1 MKAGVGNNSG
11 KRIWLAVFVL
21 TLLLIFGGM
30 VYGFWTFVRGVME
43 AAGELQA
50 RGVSVFQCLGNRA
63 CNQWFQ
69 NKAASRF
76 DANLPYY
83 LLPLVPLAA
92 LARVRLNEKPR
103 KAPGLSRFATKDD
116 LSRYLHGKDRSG
128 WLGLYEGKVVRYPFR
143 ARFAHTLVLGQPGA
157 GKTSRFYEPNLLMDA
172 LDGNSVVVIDLKWP
186 NTQGF
191 PRFIP
196 VFENTGHRIEL
207 FLPYTE
213 GTKKLPLLR
222 DAADPLVAMEIAEGI
237 IPVDQ
242 KATTMTFYKEQER
255 AILSVLLRLEA
266 TVGTGSMGRLVRLL
280 KQGYKEVESFVE
292 DLGDE
297 RAKEEMGFFID
308 LTPNQKTGL
317 IAGLLGKLQ
326 PFDDPRLERATSRGT
341 EEEEIDVTE
350 IARTPT
356 FFYIGIPQDQLMEG
370 VGQVFLQMVVRYI
383 NRTLLREAR
392 YHGGK
397 CPVPV
402 IIYLDEWANLGYLP
416 GMDVMLA
423 TVRERQIA
431 YVLTLQNLYQGIK
444 DYGEAEFRAIVNN
457 LGHWVIFPYAISIE
471 DRMYL
476 SRFMGETTAYETA
489 VARGWSGVIPVF
501 DPRLQV
507 VEKEVARALLSPLE
521 MNEFQEGQALVI
533 GPGIYPVQVWLPRV
547 DERKIGGY
555 RNPLYAYGK
564 YLGEL
569 RNAPEEVM
577 AEVERRL
584 FAVPEEAERSPV
596 SRFREWVE
604 AVLEGQYPVRL
615 FRDPKTLA
623 LTKVHVDREQLPEIL
638 TSPPFF
644 PEWKRQGWAR
654 FEKNDKA
661 IAILPKGMD
670 VLPGETLKA
679 LERLGLAWK
688 LIDWVK
694 DHRNLIKGISEDVK
708 SPMAYFEEATL
719 IIPETVYRDIFG
731 EELPRVRELL
741 SPQKST
747 RKGMK
752 GVKLPAVVEYPW
764 DNRDEPDKEAPRNPR
779 TDRTPGE
786 PQGVPPGEG
795 DSPKQ
800 GADKKR
806 HPGGLD
812 WLFE

>member
-1 MKAGVGNNSG
+1 MKAGTENTKA
-11 KRIWLAVFVL
+11 KRVWAGVFLLSV
-21 TLLLIFGGM
+21 LLILGGLG
-30 VYGFWTFVRGVME
+30 YGVWGFV
-43 AAGELQA
+43 AGTVRAFQELAQS
-50 RGVSVFQCLGNRA
+50 RVSLVDCLGNRA
-63 CNQWFQ
+63 CSRWLSQR
-69 NKAASRF
+69 AASGF
-76 DANLPYY
+76 NPDLPYY

-92 LARVRLNEKPR
+92 LARVRMAEKPR
-103 KAPGLSRFATKDD
+103 KPPGMSRFAKGEE
-116 LSRYLHGKDRSG
+116 LERYLKGKERSG
-128 WLGLYEGKVVRYPFR
+128 WLGLYEGKVMRYPTR
-143 ARFAHTLVLGQPGA
+143 VRFAHTLVLGQPGA

-172 LDGNSVVVIDLKWP
+172 LDGNSVVVVDLKWP
-186 NTQGF
+186 NVQGF

-196 VFENTGHRIEL
+196 FFEEAGHRIEL

-213 GTKKLPLLR
+213 GSKKLPLLK

-242 KATTMTFYKEQER
+242 KATAMTFYKEQER

-266 TVGTGSMGRLVRLL
+266 TAGTGSMGRLVRLL
-280 KQGYKEVESFVE
+280 KQGYKEVEAFVE
-292 DLGDE
+292 DLGDQ

-326 PFDDPRLERATSRGT
+326 PFDDPRLERATSRGS

-350 IARTPT
+350 IAREPS

-392 YHGGK
+392 HHGGR

-402 IIYLDEWANLGYLP
+402 VIYLDEWANLGYLP

-431 YVLTLQNLYQGIK
+431 YVLTLQNLHQGVK

-471 DRMYL
+471 DRMYI
-476 SRFMGETTAYETA
+476 SRFLGETTAYESA
-489 VARGWSGVIPVF
+489 VARGWRGVVPIF

-521 MNEFQEGQALVI
+521 MNEFREGQALVV

-547 DERKIGGY
+547 DERSIGGY

-564 YLGEL
+564 HLGAL
-569 RNAPEEVM
+569 RQEPEEVM
-577 AEVERRL
+577 AHVERHL
-584 FAVPEEAERSPV
+584 FAPQEEERTPLA
-596 SRFREWVE
+596 RFREWVG

-615 FRDPKTLA
+615 FRDPNTLA
-623 LTKVHVDREQLPEIL
+623 LTKVHVDREALPEPL
-638 TSPPFF
+638 ATPPFF
-644 PEWKRQGWAR
+644 PEWKRQGWVR
-654 FEKNDKA
+654 FERNDKA
-661 IAILPKGMD
+661 LAILPKGMD
-670 VLPGETLKA
+670 VLPGETLRN

-688 LIDWVK
+688 LIGWVQ
-694 DHRNLIKGISEDVK
+694 DHKNLVQGLSDQVS

-719 IIPETVYRDIFG
+719 TIPESVYQEIFG
-731 EELPRVRELL
+731 PELPRVVELL
-741 SPQKST
+741 SPRETT
-747 RKGMK
+747 RKGVRS
-752 GVKLPAVVEYPW
+752 VKLPAVVEYPW
-764 DNRDEPDKEAPRNPR
+764 DNRDAEATRKEKPEP
-779 TDRTPGE
+779 TPKDT
-786 PQGVPPGEG
+786 QG
-795 DSPKQ
+795 DSQETPSPEKSPKE
-800 GADKKR
+800 GRR
-806 HPGGLD
+806 HGDGGLD
-812 WLFE
+812 WLFQ